1 MVRSASGLPVGDW
14 VFRNHKIIQ
23 TPDAGARGLKT
34 LKPRALIE
42 FCSMG
47 MIRLIRFRALVAA
60 SFVAVVLPAFS
71 ADHTP
76 PRVQPATDFAAV
88 EVHADEKL
96 AIAAEPYDTKDKMEL
111 FRVDYIS
118 HGVLPVRLI
127 VTNDGNRPISL
138 RDARILYVTAKG
150 DRIQA
155 ADAEDVERL
164 MTLKEKQGAKIP
176 LPAPL
181 PSVRMKPK
189 ASDKNI
195 EQDFDTFEF
204 QALVVEP
211 HTTRAGFLFY
221 DVSGLSHP
229 LRGALLNLHTIKDAD
244 GRDLFYFEIPFDK
257 YLKTKS
263 SQMN

>member
-1 MVRSASGLPVGDW
+1 MSIRRRLPLLLSITLLLATVASPYS
-14 VFRNHKIIQ
+14 H
-23 TPDAGARGLKT
+23 
-34 LKPRALIE
+34 
-42 FCSMG
+42 
-47 MIRLIRFRALVAA
+47 A
-60 SFVAVVLPAFS
+60 S
-71 ADHTP
+71 DHTP
-76 PRVQPATDFAAV
+76 PAVQPATDFAAV

-96 AIAAEPYDTKDKMEL
+96 AIAADPYDSKEKMAL

-127 VTNDGNRPISL
+127 VTNNSDRPISL
-138 RDARILYVTAKG
+138 RDARILFVTNLG

-155 ADAEDVERL
+155 ADPEDVERL
-164 MTLKEKQGAKIP
+164 MTRREKEGAKIP
-176 LPAPL
+176 IGPL
-181 PSVRMKPK
+181 SVHTKAK

-221 DVSGLSHP
+221 DVSGLTHP
-229 LRGALLNLHTIKDAD
+229 LQGALLNLHTIKDAD
-244 GRDLFYFEIPFDK
+244 GKELFYFEIPFEK
-257 YLKTKS
+257 YLKSKS